1 MKKNNKNKN
10 DQGAPWWPPRAPG
23 SSSRHVVVWYNTEY
37 YNYTMCILVYIYIYI
52 YNYIYIYICMERER
66 ERYVYTCVYI
76 YIYIYIY
83 ICLEGMLPHFPERG
97 DARVSEHLVDPEYA
111 MLYHTILC
119 YNTKLYYTIL

>member
-1 MKKNNKNKN
+1 MYI
-10 DQGAPWWPPRAPG
+10 
-23 SSSRHVVVWYNTEY
+23 SVY
-37 YNYTMCILVYIYIYI
+37 IYIYIYI
-52 YNYIYIYICMERER
+52 YNYIYIYVWRER
-66 ERYVYTCVYI
+66 ERDTYI
-76 YIYIYIY
+76 HVCIYIYIY